1 MGWCGKGR
9 FVVTKVERG
18 RTFRARIALQ
28 LHLHAREE
36 RQLLPDWLRVLR
48 RARRSKLGHARHDH
62 GGAVDRQLVR
72 SAQADLNYVA
82 ANERGLTAI
91 CAVPGSDVLLRGD
104 LHVGVE
110 HGELPLAHLIL
121 QRLLLTVG
129 HGENRQLVQRSL
141 HQRPGSALAW
151 AHPKRR
157 DTGGSDE
164 G

>member
-1 MGWCGKGR
+1 MRLSWMDLGGNEGSIH
-9 FVVTKVERG
+9 G
-18 RTFRARIALQ
+18 Q
-28 LHLHAREE
+28 N
-36 RQLLPDWLRVLR
+36 
-48 RARRSKLGHARHDH
+48 RSQLGHARHDH
-62 GGAVDRQLVR
+62 GGAFDRQLVR
-72 SAQADLNYVA
+72 SAQADLNDVA
-82 ANERGLTAI
+82 ANERGLTAL

-151 AHPKRR
+151 AHSKRRDTGVSDERR